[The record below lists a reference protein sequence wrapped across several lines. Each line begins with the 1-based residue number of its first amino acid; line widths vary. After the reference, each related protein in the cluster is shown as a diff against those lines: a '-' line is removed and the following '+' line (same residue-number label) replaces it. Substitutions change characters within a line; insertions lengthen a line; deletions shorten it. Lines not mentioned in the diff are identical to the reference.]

1 MAPLPPGDVFAKN
14 VQGMRG
20 VSRAKGA
27 LIRGEL
33 YASKHRHATGKKEKI
48 QKDKINL
55 VLCWSSSFSISC
67 AEITRDVLPVG
78 AEDGEPL
85 TLENACQLKRITF
98 GGSNFPLEDQLFW
111 IKISGGIQV
120 WSLTK
125 F

>member
-1 MAPLPPGDVFAKN
+1 MIHF
-14 VQGMRG
+14 Q
-20 VSRAKGA
+20 S
-27 LIRGEL
+27 
-33 YASKHRHATGKKEKI
+33 H
-48 QKDKINL
+48 
-55 VLCWSSSFSISC
+55 

-78 AEDGEPL
+78 ADDGEAL

>member
-33 YASKHRHATGKKEKI
+33 YASKHRHATGKGEKI

-55 VLCWSSSFSISC
+55 VLCLSSSFSISN
-67 AEITRDVLPVG
+67 AEITRDVKPVG